1 MVKWYNFSRCRKKNL
16 ATLLDSH
23 SVPNCKRISLFYKPI
38 CASRLDN
45 LSRNRDLFPEKPDGL
60 CFSRYVWGD
69 ALEIYVTIGVARWYF
84 FRPKI
89 AIWVNFGGSFNGR
102 CLSILWPFDIFY
114 AHLVYFDEIWYIF
127 PRLGI
132 LYQEKSG
139 IPGYDATPYFPI
151 YVGT

>member
-1 MVKWYNFSRCRKKNL
+1 MVFFQTKN
-16 ATLLDSH
+16 
-23 SVPNCKRISLFYKPI
+23 R
-38 CASRLDN
+38 N
-45 LSRNRDLFPEKPDGL
+45 LGKFWRVLQWKMLVF
-60 CFSRYVWGD
+60 
-69 ALEIYVTIGVARWYF
+69 
-84 FRPKI
+84 
-89 AIWVNFGGSFNGR
+89 
-102 CLSILWPFDIFY
+102 LWPFDIFY